1 MRLKPSPWRH
11 LMLLALSGI
20 FVVLGLFVL
29 QDHSILGWLMV
40 AFFGL
45 GVLVAIV
52 TLVPG
57 SSYLEL
63 SPSGIAVRTLYRT
76 WHVSWSD
83 VSDFFVSRVGGR
95 AMVCWN
101 YSSSYSA
108 SRRGRK
114 ISRSIAG
121 VEAGLPDTYGL
132 SAAELADLLNQ
143 WRAEHTGCAP

>member
-11 LMLLALSGI
+11 LMLLGLSGG

-29 QDHSILGWLMV
+29 RDHSVLGWLTV

-45 GVLVAIV
+45 GVLVALI

-63 SPSGIAVRTLYRT
+63 SPSRITVRTLYRT
-76 WHVSWSD
+76 WHVNWSD
-83 VSDFFVSRVGGR
+83 VSEFFVSRVGAR
-95 AMVCWN
+95 SMVCW
-101 YSSSYSA
+101 SYSPGYSA
-108 SRRGRK
+108 ARRGRE
-114 ISRSIAG
+114 ISRSLAG

-132 SAAELADLLNQ
+132 SAAELSDLLNQ
-143 WRAEHTGCAP
+143 WRVEHTGHAP

>member
-11 LMLLALSGI
+11 IMLVALSGI
-20 FVVLGLFVL
+20 FVVLGLL
-29 QDHSILGWLMV
+29 IAKDHSILGWFTV

-45 GVLVAIV
+45 GVLVEIV

-63 SPSGIAVRTLYRT
+63 SSSGITVRTLYRT
-76 WHVSWSD
+76 WHVNWSD

-95 AMVCWN
+95 DMVCWN

-108 SRRGRK
+108 SLRGRK
-114 ISRSIAG
+114 ISRSLAG
-121 VEAGLPDTYGL
+121 VEAGLPDTFGL
-132 SAAELADLLNQ
+132 SATELANLLNQ
-143 WRAEHTGCAP
+143 WRMEHTGCAP